1 MTELLF
7 ECYDVPSV
15 CYGID
20 SVLSYKQNKLSDNG
34 LIISIGYNTTHVL
47 PILFNKVITEKTRR
61 INVGGIH
68 MINYLH
74 RLMQLKYPVH
84 VNAITISRIEE
95 LINNHCSISLD
106 YMSDLKKWSFMDYY
120 DNNIKKIQLP
130 YTQQI
135 SQQTTLTAEQKFE
148 KKRELSRRLG
158 EINARKRDERLA
170 EDQIQLENLLVI
182 KELYEENNMKA
193 FKIAIKEL
201 DITSVE
207 DLEKMITNIQ
217 QRIDRIKQKIL
228 AAAETPP
235 VQQQVVEEKLP
246 QIPQPPSNV
255 TIEDWVTDVKNKR
268 SSILDKR
275 QARRQRR
282 QDLAKRRTAA
292 AQERMRIISQLARKE
307 KGTDDFGMRDE
318 DWDIY
323 KAISREGGDSDSDVE
338 NDKLL
343 EMEEVLRHYDPTF
356 EEPLI
361 VQSCI
366 AESHQVY
373 LFTLIHF

>member
-1 MTELLF
+1 
-7 ECYDVPSV
+7 
-15 CYGID
+15 
-20 SVLSYKQNKLSDNG
+20 
-34 LIISIGYNTTHVL
+34 
-47 PILFNKVITEKTRR
+47 
-61 INVGGIH
+61 
-68 MINYLH
+68 
-74 RLMQLKYPVH
+74 
-84 VNAITISRIEE
+84 
-95 LINNHCSISLD
+95 
-106 YMSDLKKWSFMDYY
+106 MDYY